1 MDIEKYIPERMNELC
16 ARKKIS
22 RYQLSA
28 MTGISQS
35 ALSSISKKKTVPT
48 VITLD
53 KICRALGISLS
64 EFFESEGRVKS
75 GCITE
80 EQREVLKLWE
90 TLTKEEQRFI
100 KICMQS
106 LRPLINDFLRKM
118 AKFRYQ

>member
-64 EFFESEGRVKS
+64 EFFESESRVKS

-106 LRPLINDFLRKM
+106 LRE
-118 AKFRYQ
+118 